1 MTEVNIGYKK
11 NDFLWTVK
19 KEDSDSKLS
28 DEEEKNKKK
37 SKDLIEIRTK
47 HSGSDERYNNISKQ
61 HSRVYMDAVNLI
73 LGMLVAVVII
83 LFNYDPSLVY
93 VLLMAICAVLILYN
107 YDSVNAPVVLLVIIL
122 GILYRFYILSFQ

>member
-11 NDFLWTVK
+11 NDFLWTVG
-19 KEDSDSKLS
+19 KEDSEDL
-28 DEEEKNKKK
+28 NVNQKK
-37 SKDLIEIRTK
+37 SEKLIEIRTK

>member
-11 NDFLWTVK
+11 NDFLWTVG

-28 DEEEKNKKK
+28 DEEEKNKEK
-37 SKDLIEIRTK
+37 SEDLIKIRTK

-73 LGMLVAVVII
+73 LGMLVALVII

>member
-11 NDFLWTVK
+11 NNFLWRVG
-19 KEDSDSKLS
+19 KEDSENLPD
-28 DEEEKNKKK
+28 EEKNNKEK
-37 SKDLIEIRTK
+37 SEKLIEIRTK

-122 GILYRFYILSFQ
+122 GILYRFYLLSFQ